1 MNFQD
6 WMLNVTPKKIALGLL
21 LVPPTH
27 QTPPSH
33 TQIYLVILLLLTLH
47 KMTSSSASHTLKAV

>member
-1 MNFQD
+1 
-6 WMLNVTPKKIALGLL
+6 MLNVTPKKIALGLL